1 MADKMYILRNTTGYN
16 IGFHRFNGIGV
27 NVAPGKPVSV
37 SEEDLMFE
45 ADCMAKWLRTGEFTC
60 NDQSVYDY
68 LNVTSDNAVVA
79 MTDKEI
85 EEKMKLPMGAFTKWL
100 NEVDNEAVAA
110 RIADVASRYDGLATK
125 KCEMIEKVTGRF
137 VSVDRKLKEE

>member
-37 SEEDLMFE
+37 SEEDLMYE
-45 ADCMAKWLRTGEFTC
+45 ADCMAKWLRSGEFTC
-60 NDQSVYDY
+60 NDQHVYDY
-68 LNVTSDNAVVA
+68 LNVNSDNAIVA

-85 EEKMKLPMGAFTKWL
+85 VDKLKLPMGAFTKWL
-100 NEVDNEAVAA
+100 NSIEDEATAA
-110 RIADVASRYDGLATK
+110 RVADAASRYDDLAAK
-125 KCEMIEKVTGRF
+125 KCELIEKATGRF
-137 VSVDRKLKEE
+137 VSIDRKLKEG